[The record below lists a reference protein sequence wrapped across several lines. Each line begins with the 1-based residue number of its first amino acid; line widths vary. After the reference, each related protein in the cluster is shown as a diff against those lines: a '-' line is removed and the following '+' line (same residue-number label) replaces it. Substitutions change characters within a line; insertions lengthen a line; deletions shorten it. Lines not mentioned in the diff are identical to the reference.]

1 MIQEQ
6 AAAAVIIALIF
17 EKNKSRKKRQK
28 TRVCVKPWLKK
39 RKSLEFYETLLVEL
53 RLKDEYD
60 YNILLR
66 MTIEN
71 FEEIFQLIRDDI
83 TKENTKLRELISPR
97 IQLAA
102 TIGFLSTGELYK
114 SYVYENYSSYSTM
127 LFNIYFFFALSSS
140 PFFLLYHL
148 CDFSTK
154 ISYKKQITWFKLH
167 SFN

>member
-1 MIQEQ
+1 M
-6 AAAAVIIALIF
+6 
-17 EKNKSRKKRQK
+17 
-28 TRVCVKPWLKK
+28 KPWLKK

-114 SYVYENYSSYSTM
+114 SYVYENYSSYSAM